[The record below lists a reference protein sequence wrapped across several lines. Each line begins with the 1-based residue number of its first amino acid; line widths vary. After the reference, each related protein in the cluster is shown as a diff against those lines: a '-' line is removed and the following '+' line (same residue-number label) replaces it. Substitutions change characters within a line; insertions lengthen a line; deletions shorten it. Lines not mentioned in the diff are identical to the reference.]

1 MYLSAAP
8 KSQTAPHLAQEY
20 VKLYTASS
28 TSSSTSSLA
37 QIQQNRNASGASS
50 TSQTTKVPTN
60 SEPGNLPSSTSTA
73 DTITPL
79 LYENLTI
86 NNKDCNVP
94 YENIN
99 LEYIARLMNEG
110 YSKENVI
117 TALGISRNDIE
128 MACEI
133 LHEFVSKSGA

>member
-1 MYLSAAP
+1 MFVAP
-8 KSQTAPHLAQEY
+8 KSQTAPHLGLEY
-20 VKLYTASS
+20 VKLYTTSS

-37 QIQQNRNASGASS
+37 QIQQNRSPSGASS
-50 TSQTTKVPTN
+50 ASHTTKAPTN
-60 SEPGNLPSSTSTA
+60 SDAGNIASSTSTA
-73 DTITPL
+73 DAITPL

-99 LEYIARLMNEG
+99 LEYIARLMSEG